1 MVDAEMAAFGEAA
14 PYLRKSEKERLE
26 AQTRPFDLKKDVYVP
41 DDKEEFV
48 KAKILSREGGKV
60 TAETEHGK
68 TVTVK
73 EDQVLQQNPPKFDK
87 IEDMAMLTF
96 LHEPAVL
103 YNLKERYA
111 SWMIYTYS
119 GLFCV
124 TINPY
129 KWLPVYN
136 AEVVAAYRGKK
147 RSEAPPHIFSIS
159 DNAYQY
165 MLTDRENQ
173 SILITG
179 ESGAGKTVN
188 TKRVI
193 QYFAVIAAIGD
204 RSKKEQ
210 TPGKGTLED
219 QIIQANPALEAFGNA
234 KTVRNDN
241 SSRFGKFIRIHFG
254 ATGKLASAD
263 IETYLLEKS
272 RVIFQLKA
280 ERDYHIF
287 YQILSNKKPEL
298 LDMLLITNNPYDYA
312 FISQGETTVASIDD
326 AEELMATD
334 NAFDVLGF
342 TSEEKNSMYKLTG
355 AIMHFGNMK
364 FKLKQREE
372 QAEPDGTEEADKSA
386 YLMGLNSADLLKG
399 LCHPRVK
406 VGNEYVTK
414 GQNVQQVMY
423 ATGALAKAVYE
434 KMFNWMVTRINTTLE
449 TKQPRQY
456 FIGVLD
462 IAGFEIFD
470 FNSFEQLCI
479 NFTNEKLQQFFN
491 HHMFV
496 LEQEEY
502 KKEGIEWEFI
512 DFGMDLQAC
521 IDLIEKP
528 MGIMSI
534 LEEECMFPKATDMT
548 FKAKLYD
555 NHLGK
560 SNNFQKPRN
569 IKGKPEAHFSLI
581 HYAGTVDYNII
592 GWLEK
597 NKDPLNET
605 VVGLYQKSSLKLMA
619 TLFSSYASADVG
631 DSSKGKGGKKKGSSF
646 QTVSALHRENLNKLM
661 TNLRTTHPHFVR
673 CIIPNERKAPGV
685 MDNPLVMH
693 QLRCNGV
700 LEGIRICRKGFPNRI
715 LYGDF
720 RQRYR
725 ILNPAAIPEGQFIDS
740 RKGAEKL
747 LGSLDI
753 DHNQYKFGHTKVFF
767 KAGLL
772 GLLEEMRDERL
783 SRILTR
789 IQAQARG
796 QLMRIEF
803 KKILERRD
811 ALLVI
816 QWNIR
821 AFMGVKNWPWMK
833 LYFKIKPLLKS
844 AETEKEMA
852 TMKEEFGRLKETLE
866 KSEARR
872 KELEEKMVSLLQE
885 KNDLQLQVQ
894 AEQDNLNDAE
904 ERCDQLIKNKI
915 QLEAKVKEMTER
927 LEDEEEMNAELT
939 AKKRKLEDE
948 CSELKKDIDDLE
960 LTLAKVEKEKHATE
974 NKVKNLTEEMAGL
987 DEIIAKL
994 TKEKKALQEAHQQAL
1009 DDLQAEEDKVN
1020 TLTKSKV
1027 KLEQQ
1032 VDDLEGSLEQEK
1044 KVRMDLERAKRKL
1057 EGDLKLTQESIMDLE
1072 NDKLQLEEKLKKKE
1086 FEINQQN
1093 SKIEDEQALALQLQK
1108 KLKENQA
1115 RIEEL
1120 EEELEAERTARA
1132 KVEKLRSDLS
1142 RELEEISERL
1152 EEAGGATSV
1161 QIEMNKKREAEFQKM
1176 RRDLEEATLQHEATA
1191 AALRKKHADSVAEL
1205 GEQID
1210 NLQRVKQ
1217 KLEKEKSEFKLELD
1231 DVTSNM
1237 EQIIKAKVGCALLSL
1252 PSFLSQPHR
1261 HLPSTSSPCCRSYSH
1276 PLHHSLVSLSLASS
1290 MPSTCVSI
1298 LITSPFFNSCTLFRL
1313 RLSSPAPFQPPHP
1326 LPLLCSPQLGPP
1338 SLPSTGGPSPSHIH
1352 LSCVPYCLKANLEK
1366 MSRTLEDQAN
1376 EYRAKLEEAQRSL
1389 NDFSTQRA
1397 KLQTENGELSRQ
1409 LEEKEALISQLTRG
1423 KLSYTQQLE
1432 DLKRQLEEEGKAKN
1446 ALAHALQ
1453 SARHDCDL
1461 LREQYE
1467 EETEAKAEL
1476 QRVLSKANSEVAQWR
1491 TKYET
1496 DAIQRTEELEEAKK
1510 KLAQRLQDA
1519 EEAVEAVNAKCSSLE
1534 KTKHRLQ
1541 NEIEDLMVDVERSNA
1556 AAAALDKKQR
1566 NFDKILAEWKQKYE
1580 ESQSELESSQKEAR
1594 SLSTELFK
1602 LKNAYEESLEHLET
1616 FKRENKNLQEEISDL
1631 TEQLGSSGKTIH
1643 ELEKVRKQ
1651 LEVEKLELQSALE
1664 EAEASLEHEEGKILR
1679 AQLEFNQIKA
1689 EIERKLV
1696 EKDEE
1701 MEQAKRN
1708 HLRVVDSLQTSL
1720 DAETRSRN
1728 EALRVKKK
1736 MEGDLNEMEIQLSHA
1751 NRMAAEA
1758 QKQVK
1763 SLQSLLK
1770 DTQIQLDDAVRAN
1783 DDLKENIAIVERRN
1797 NLLQAELEELRA
1809 VVEQTERSRKLA
1821 EQELIETSERV
1832 QLLHSQNTSLIN
1844 QKKKMESDLTQLQSE
1859 VEEAVQECR
1868 NAEEKAKKAITD
1880 AAMMAEEL
1888 KKEQDTSAHL
1898 ERMKKNME
1906 QTIKD
1911 LQHRLDEAEQIA
1923 LKGGKKQL
1931 QKLEARVRE
1940 LENELEAEQKRNAES
1955 VKGMRKSER
1964 RIKEL
1969 TYQTEEDRKNL
1980 LRLQDLVDKL
1990 QLKVKAYKRQ
2000 AEEAEEQAN
2009 TNLSK
2014 FRKVQHELDEAE
2026 ERADIAES
2034 QVNKL
2039 RAKSRDIG
2047 AKQKMHDE
2055 E

>member
-1 MVDAEMAAFGEAA
+1 MGDAHMAEFGVAA
-14 PYLRKSEKERLE
+14 TYLRKSDKERLE
-26 AQTRPFDLKKDVYVP
+26 AQTRIFDIKTECFVP
-41 DDKEEFV
+41 DPQEEFV
-48 KAKILSREGGKV
+48 KAKITSREGGKA
-60 TAETEHGK
+60 TADTLTGK

-73 EDQVLQQNPPKFDK
+73 ESDIHQQNPPKFDK

-103 YNLKERYA
+103 FNLKERYA
-111 SWMIYTYS
+111 AWMIYTYS

-124 TINPY
+124 TVNPY
-129 KWLPVYN
+129 KALPVYS
-136 AEVVAAYRGKK
+136 AAVVSAYRGKK

-193 QYFAVIAAIGD
+193 QYFASIAAIGG
-204 RSKKEQ
+204 KKDAASAN
-210 TPGKGTLED
+210 KGTLED

-254 ATGKLASAD
+254 ASGKLASAD

-272 RVIFQLKA
+272 RCIFQLKS

-287 YQILSNKKPEL
+287 YQILSNRKPEL
-298 LDMLLITNNPYDYA
+298 LDMMLVTNNPYDYA
-312 FISQGETTVASIDD
+312 YISQGETTVASIDD
-326 AEELMATD
+326 GDELLATD
-334 NAFDVLGF
+334 SAFDVLGF
-342 TSEEKNSMYKLTG
+342 TQDEKNSIYKLTG
-355 AIMHFGNMK
+355 AIMHIGNMK
-364 FKLKQREE
+364 FKTKQREE
-372 QAEPDGTEEADKSA
+372 QAEPDGTEEADKIA
-386 YLMGLNSADLLKG
+386 YLMGMNSADLLKG

-414 GQNVQQVMY
+414 GQSVQQVNY
-423 ATGALAKAVYE
+423 STGALAKSVYE
-434 KMFNWMVTRINTTLE
+434 KMFLWMVVRINTTLE

-534 LEEECMFPKATDMT
+534 LEEECMFPKASDTT

-569 IKGKPEAHFSLI
+569 IKGKPEAHFALM
-581 HYAGTVDYNII
+581 HYAGTVDYNIM
-592 GWLEK
+592 GWLQK

-605 VVGLYQKSSLKLMA
+605 VVGLYQKSSLKLLSI
-619 TLFSSYASADVG
+619 LFANYASAD
-631 DSSKGKGGKKKGSSF
+631 SESKGKGAKKKGSSF

-661 TNLRTTHPHFVR
+661 TNLKTTHPHFVR
-673 CIIPNERKAPGV
+673 CIIPNEVKAPGE
-685 MDNPLVMH
+685 MDNRLVMH

-747 LGSLDI
+747 LGSLEI
-753 DHNQYKFGHTKVFF
+753 DHTQYKFGHTKVFF

-772 GLLEEMRDERL
+772 GLLEELRDERL
-783 SRILTR
+783 SRIITR
-789 IQAQARG
+789 IQAQSRG
-796 QLMRIEF
+796 LLMRREF

-844 AETEKEMA
+844 AETEKEMSN
-852 TMKEEFGRLKETLE
+852 MKEEFLRLKEALE
-866 KSEARR
+866 KSETRR

-894 AEQDNLNDAE
+894 SEQDNLNDSE

-915 QLEAKVKEMTER
+915 QTEAKLKEQTER

-974 NKVKNLTEEMAGL
+974 NKVKNMTEEMAGL

-994 TKEKKALQEAHQQAL
+994 TKEKKALQEAHQQTL

-1020 TLTKSKV
+1020 GLTKAKV

-1044 KVRMDLERAKRKL
+1044 KVRLDLERVKRKL
-1057 EGDLKLTQESIMDLE
+1057 EGDLKLTQESLMDLE
-1072 NDKLQLEEKLKKKE
+1072 NDKQQLEEKLKKKE

-1093 SKIEDEQALALQLQK
+1093 TRIEDEQVLGMQLQK
-1108 KLKENQA
+1108 KLKELQA

-1132 KVEKLRSDLS
+1132 KVEKLRSELS

-1161 QIEMNKKREAEFQKM
+1161 QVEMNKKREAEFLKL
-1176 RRDLEEATLQHEATA
+1176 RRDLEESTLHSEATA
-1191 AALRKKHADSVAEL
+1191 ATLRKKHADSVAEL
-1205 GEQID
+1205 SEQID

-1231 DVTSNM
+1231 DVASNM
-1237 EQIIKAKVGCALLSL
+1237 EQVVKAK
-1252 PSFLSQPHR
+1252 
-1261 HLPSTSSPCCRSYSH
+1261 T
-1276 PLHHSLVSLSLASS
+1276 
-1290 MPSTCVSI
+1290 
-1298 LITSPFFNSCTLFRL
+1298 
-1313 RLSSPAPFQPPHP
+1313 
-1326 LPLLCSPQLGPP
+1326 
-1338 SLPSTGGPSPSHIH
+1338 
-1352 LSCVPYCLKANLEK
+1352 NLEK
-1366 MSRTLEDQAN
+1366 MCRTLEDQMN
-1376 EYRAKLEEAQRSL
+1376 EHRTKYEETQRTL
-1389 NDFSTQRA
+1389 NDFTSHKA
-1397 KLQTENGELSRQ
+1397 KLQTENGELSRR
-1409 LEEKEALISQLTRG
+1409 LDEKEALVSQLTRG
-1423 KLSYTQQLE
+1423 KQSYTQQLE
-1432 DLKRQLEEEGKAKN
+1432 DLKRQLEEETKAKN
-1446 ALAHALQ
+1446 ALAHGLQ

-1467 EETEAKAEL
+1467 EEQEAKSEL
-1476 QRVLSKANSEVAQWR
+1476 QRVLSKANTEVAQWR

-1541 NEIEDLMVDVERSNA
+1541 NEIEDFMVDLERSNA

-1566 NFDKILAEWKQKYE
+1566 NFDKILAEWKQKFE
-1580 ESQSELESSQKEAR
+1580 ESQLELESSQKEAR

-1631 TEQLGSSGKTIH
+1631 TEQLGESGKSIH

-1651 LEVEKLELQSALE
+1651 LEQEKTELQSALE

-1679 AQLEFNQIKA
+1679 IQLEFNQVKS
-1689 EIERKLV
+1689 EIERKLA

-1708 HLRVVDSLQTSL
+1708 HQRMVDSLQTSL
-1720 DAETRSRN
+1720 EAETRSRN
-1728 EALRVKKK
+1728 EALRIKKK
-1736 MEGDLNEMEIQLSHA
+1736 MEGDLNELEIQLSQA
-1751 NRMAAEA
+1751 NRQAAEA
-1758 QKQVK
+1758 QKHLK
-1763 SLQSLLK
+1763 IAHGTLK
-1770 DTQIQLDDAVRAN
+1770 DTQIQLDDVMRAN
-1783 DDLKENIAIVERRN
+1783 EDLKENIAIVERRN
-1797 NLLQAELEELRA
+1797 TLLLAELEELRA
-1809 VVEQTERSRKLA
+1809 LVEQTERSRKLA

-1844 QKKKMESDLTQLQSE
+1844 QKKKMEADLCQLQSE

-1911 LQHRLDEAEQIA
+1911 LQMRLDEAEQIA

-1940 LENELEAEQKRNAES
+1940 LDNELEAEQKRNVES
-1955 VKGMRKSER
+1955 VKGMRKYER
-1964 RIKEL
+1964 RMKEL

-1980 LRLQDLVDKL
+1980 ARLQDLVDKL

-2000 AEEAEEQAN
+2000 SEEAEEVAN

-2039 RAKSRDIG
+2039 RAKSRDVG
-2047 AKQKMHDE
+2047 VKKLHDE

>member
-210 TPGKGTLED
+210 TPGKGNGRMTT
-219 QIIQANPALEAFGNA
+219 PP
-234 KTVRNDN
+234 
-241 SSRFGKFIRIHFG
+241 GKFIRIHFG

-434 KMFNWMVTRINTTLE
+434 KMFNWMVTRINATLE

-569 IKGKPEAHFSLI
+569 IKGRPEAHFALI

-592 GWLEK
+592 GWLQK

-605 VVGLYQKSSLKLMA
+605 VVDLYKKSSLKLLSN
-619 TLFSSYASADVG
+619 LFANYAGADTPGVLPWFY
-631 DSSKGKGGKKKGSSF
+631 SRSI
-646 QTVSALHRENLNKLM
+646 LPPENLNKLM
-661 TNLRTTHPHFVR
+661 TNLRSTHPHFVR
-673 CIIPNERKAPGV
+673 CIIPNETKSPGV
-685 MDNPLVMH
+685 IDNPLVMH

-740 RKGAEKL
+740 RKGTEKL

-783 SRILTR
+783 SRIITR
-789 IQAQARG
+789 IQAQSRG
-796 QLMRIEF
+796 VLSRMEF
-803 KKILERRD
+803 KKLLERRD
-811 ALLVI
+811 SLLII

-821 AFMGVKNWPWMK
+821 AFMSVKNWPWMK

-852 TMKEEFGRLKETLE
+852 TMKEEFGRLKEALE

-894 AEQDNLNDAE
+894 AEQDNLADAE

-948 CSELKKDIDDLE
+948 CSELKRDIDDLE

-1020 TLTKSKV
+1020 TLTKAKV
-1027 KLEQQ
+1027 KLEQH

-1072 NDKLQLEEKLKKKE
+1072 NDKQQLDERLKKKD
-1086 FEINQQN
+1086 FELNALN
-1093 SKIEDEQALALQLQK
+1093 ARIEDEQALGSQLQK
-1108 KLKENQA
+1108 KLKELQA

-1132 KVEKLRSDLS
+1132 KVEQMRSDLS
-1142 RELEEISERL
+1142 REREEISERL

-1217 KLEKEKSEFKLELD
+1217 KLEKEKSEFKLELY

-1237 EQIIKAKVGCALLSL
+1237 EQIIKAK
-1252 PSFLSQPHR
+1252 
-1261 HLPSTSSPCCRSYSH
+1261 
-1276 PLHHSLVSLSLASS
+1276 
-1290 MPSTCVSI
+1290 
-1298 LITSPFFNSCTLFRL
+1298 
-1313 RLSSPAPFQPPHP
+1313 
-1326 LPLLCSPQLGPP
+1326 
-1338 SLPSTGGPSPSHIH
+1338 
-1352 LSCVPYCLKANLEK
+1352 ANLEK
-1366 MSRTLEDQAN
+1366 MCRTLEDQMN
-1376 EYRAKLEEAQRSL
+1376 EHRSKAEETQRSV
-1389 NDFSTQRA
+1389 NDLTSQRA

-1409 LEEKEALISQLTRG
+1409 LDEKEALISQLTRG
-1423 KLSYTQQLE
+1423 KLTYTQQLE
-1432 DLKRQLEEEGKAKN
+1432 DLKRQLEEEVKAKN

-1651 LEVEKLELQSALE
+1651 LEAEKLELQSALE
-1664 EAEASLEHEEGKILR
+1664 EAEVRAQGGRGRGVERKRSCRLWSLFFLCLVHLVPPQSLEHCWL
-1679 AQLEFNQIKA
+1679 
-1689 EIERKLV
+1689 
-1696 EKDEE
+1696 
-1701 MEQAKRN
+1701 
-1708 HLRVVDSLQTSL
+1708 
-1720 DAETRSRN
+1720 RSRT
-1728 EALRVKKK
+1728 KT
-1736 MEGDLNEMEIQLSHA
+1736 LSCL
-1751 NRMAAEA
+1751 
-1758 QKQVK
+1758 K
-1763 SLQSLLK
+1763 SPF
-1770 DTQIQLDDAVRAN
+1770 R
-1783 DDLKENIAIVERRN
+1783 
-1797 NLLQAELEELRA
+1797 
-1809 VVEQTERSRKLA
+1809 
-1821 EQELIETSERV
+1821 
-1832 QLLHSQNTSLIN
+1832 NTSLIN

-2047 AKQKMHDE
+2047 TKGLNE

>member
-1 MVDAEMAAFGEAA
+1 MGDSEMAAFGAAA

-26 AQTRPFDLKKDVYVP
+26 AQTRPFDLKKDVFVP

-60 TAETEHGK
+60 TAETENGK

-73 EDQVLQQNPPKFDK
+73 EDQVMQQNPPKFDK

-103 YNLKERYA
+103 YNLKDRYG

-124 TINPY
+124 TVNPY

-165 MLTDRENQ
+165 MLTGE
-173 SILITG
+173 SG

-204 RSKKEQ
+204 RSKKDQ
-210 TPGKGTLED
+210 NTGKGTLED
-219 QIIQANPALEAFGNA
+219 QIIEANPALEAFGNA

-342 TSEEKNSMYKLTG
+342 TTEEKNSMYKLTG

-364 FKLKQREE
+364 FKQKQREE

-414 GQNVQQVMY
+414 GQNVQQVAY

-434 KMFNWMVTRINTTLE
+434 KMFNWMVTRINATLE

-502 KKEGIEWEFI
+502 KKEGIEWTFI

-569 IKGKPEAHFSLI
+569 IKGKQEAHFSLI
-581 HYAGTVDYNII
+581 HYAGTVDYNIL

-605 VVGLYQKSSLKLMA
+605 VVALYQKSSLKLMA

-631 DSSKGKGGKKKGSSF
+631 NGKSKGGKKKGSSF

-740 RKGAEKL
+740 RKGSEKL
-747 LGSLDI
+747 LSSLDI

-783 SRILTR
+783 SRIITR
-789 IQAQARG
+789 MQAQARG

-803 KKILERRD
+803 KKIVERRD

-852 TMKEEFGRLKETLE
+852 TMKEEFGRIKETLE

-915 QLEAKVKEMTER
+915 QLEAKVKEMNER

-1009 DDLQAEEDKVN
+1009 DDLQVEEDKVN
-1020 TLTKSKV
+1020 TLSKSKV

-1120 EEELEAERTARA
+1120 EEELEAERTTRA

-1191 AALRKKHADSVAEL
+1191 TALRKKHADSVAEL

-1237 EQIIKAKVGCALLSL
+1237 EQIIKAK
-1252 PSFLSQPHR
+1252 
-1261 HLPSTSSPCCRSYSH
+1261 
-1276 PLHHSLVSLSLASS
+1276 
-1290 MPSTCVSI
+1290 
-1298 LITSPFFNSCTLFRL
+1298 
-1313 RLSSPAPFQPPHP
+1313 
-1326 LPLLCSPQLGPP
+1326 
-1338 SLPSTGGPSPSHIH
+1338 
-1352 LSCVPYCLKANLEK
+1352 ANLEK
-1366 MSRTLEDQAN
+1366 ISRTLEDQAN
-1376 EYRAKLEEAQRSL
+1376 EYRVKLEEAQRSL
-1389 NDFSTQRA
+1389 NDFTTQRA
-1397 KLQTENGELSRQ
+1397 KLQTENGELARQ

-1423 KLSYTQQLE
+1423 KLSYTQQME

-1631 TEQLGSSGKTIH
+1631 TEQLGEGGKNVH

-1689 EIERKLV
+1689 EIERKLA

-1844 QKKKMESDLTQLQSE
+1844 QKKKMDADLSQLQTE

-2047 AKQKMHDE
+2047 TKGLNE